1 MDDGAGS
8 GQVPVSKSIHDSILT
23 AIGETPLVRLPTG
36 FEPGISCEI
45 LLKVEFMN
53 PGGSIK
59 DRIGLFMVREA
70 ERNGHL
76 KPGGRIVECSSGN
89 TGAGLCLV
97 AAALGYPITIV
108 IPDKMSQ
115 EKIDVLR
122 AYGADVVVTPANVP
136 IDHPDH
142 YTQKARRIA
151 EETPGAWWPNQYHNP
166 DNTEAHYRTT
176 GSEIWRQC
184 DGRLTAFVAGAGTG
198 GSLAGVARYLKEQD
212 SSVRVVGVD
221 PPGSILADYWKTGE
235 LVEPGFYLVEGVG
248 EEEVPAAW
256 DPEVVDDYLVV
267 KDADSFAMARRLAL
281 ATGIFGG
288 GSTGMNLVAA
298 LEVAREL
305 PADARV
311 VTLVPDSGR
320 AYLSKVYSEDW
331 LRDLGLLPATPSADA
346 TVADLVRDGARA
358 WVKPGE
364 TLYWAAR
371 HLGERGVRP
380 LPVVEKEGGPLL
392 GVVDEEKVLELLA
405 AGEDLAPLFVRDYL
419 AEAGPV
425 LDASASWREALT
437 ALADH
442 ERVLVRE
449 DGGWA
454 PLERRDVLRALPRL
468 DHGSK

>member
-1 MDDGAGS
+1 MEVAAN
-8 GQVPVSKSIHDSILT
+8 IL
-23 AIGETPLVRLPTG
+23 ETVGDTPMVALPPG
-36 FEPGISCEI
+36 FDPDVKCEV
-45 LLKVEFMN
+45 LLKVEFTN

-59 DRIGLFMVREA
+59 DRIALHMVEEA
-70 ERNGHL
+70 LRRGDL
-76 KPGGRIVECSSGN
+76 ASGGRIIECSSGN
-89 TGAGLCLV
+89 TGVGLCMV
-97 AAALGYPITIV
+97 AAALKHPITIV
-108 IPDKMSQ
+108 IPDKMSP
-115 EKIDVLR
+115 EKIRVLG
-122 AYGADVVVTPANVP
+122 ALGADVIVTPANVP
-136 IDHPDH
+136 IDSPEH
-142 YTQKARRIA
+142 YTKVA
-151 EETPGAWWPNQYHNP
+151 ERLAQETPGAWCPNQYHNP

-184 DGRLTAFVAGAGTG
+184 AGRLDAFVAGAGTG

-235 LVEPGFYLVEGVG
+235 LVEPGFYFVEGVG

-256 DPEVVDDYLVV
+256 GPEVIDDYLVV

-405 AGEDLAPLFVRDYL
+405 AGEDLEPLFVRDYL

-425 LDASASWREALT
+425 LDASAPWREALT

-449 DGGWA
+449 EGGWA